1 MLIGIDFFLLE
12 ANVSN
17 FLEIGF
23 FSWQLRSHLT
33 LLPTIRYLCRRSLLI
48 LDFALEILLDRLG
61 LKEYFLLNLRPTATG
76 FEFGDKP
83 NIEFLLPLLLN
94 FAHFLVLHPL
104 NNVQLLLLFD
114 PLLILIPLLH
124 EFFHIVVDIFIDYM
138 QLIKMGL
145 MPCFFLSLQ
154 SFH

>member
-1 MLIGIDFFLLE
+1 M
-12 ANVSN
+12 
-17 FLEIGF
+17 
-23 FSWQLRSHLT
+23 
-33 LLPTIRYLCRRSLLI
+33 
-48 LDFALEILLDRLG
+48 
-61 LKEYFLLNLRPTATG
+61 RPTATG
-76 FEFGDKP
+76 FEFGNKP
-83 NIEFLLPLLLN
+83 NIEFLLSLLLN
-94 FAHFLVLHPL
+94 FSHFLVLHPL

-124 EFFHIVVDIFIDYM
+124 EFLHIVVDIFIDYM